1 LKEAQL
7 AIWDGRRPLSN
18 RKVLIRRDVRIGQV
32 AITVAAESLLK
43 PTDWTLNERHNSI
56 VIHLGGHLD
65 RMEYAFSRGP
75 SGSAIPSPGDIWMIS
90 ADSRYAALAQGTE
103 ARFVELGVPTAL
115 LADIAMPSRARHR
128 DDFLAKTA
136 ARLAALLSD
145 PGNDLSQ
152 MAARALVDAL
162 HQHLLDR
169 YGPGR
174 RAPASQGLSSL
185 GRVTLVDAI
194 QDRLDSQHSLSG
206 LAALVDMDVRRFT
219 DAFRQA
225 FGLTPWQYIL
235 RARLEEAAR
244 RLRHTR
250 DSVTDIALS
259 VGFASPSHLT
269 AAFSRQFGLPPSRY
283 RAEVRE

>member
-128 DDFLAKTA
+128 DDFLAKTTPATTCRKWLPARSSTRCTSICSTATDPA
-136 ARLAALLSD
+136 AEPR
-145 PGNDLSQ
+145 
-152 MAARALVDAL
+152 
-162 HQHLLDR
+162 H
-169 YGPGR
+169 R
-174 RAPASQGLSSL
+174 RAC
-185 GRVTLVDAI
+185 RRWDA
-194 QDRLDSQHSLSG
+194 
-206 LAALVDMDVRRFT
+206 
-219 DAFRQA
+219 
-225 FGLTPWQYIL
+225 
-235 RARLEEAAR
+235 
-244 RLRHTR
+244 
-250 DSVTDIALS
+250 
-259 VGFASPSHLT
+259 
-269 AAFSRQFGLPPSRY
+269 
-283 RAEVRE
+283 